1 MIKQIKAFFKEESPS
16 PIKAGFYYFLCQMLV
31 SGLSFLS
38 TPIFTR
44 LMDKAA
50 YGAFSNFAA
59 WETVLIPIVTL
70 NLRTTIAKSKYD
82 FREKNDT
89 YLSSVLA
96 ISSIVTFAMYLV
108 IEWNS
113 VYFETFFGM
122 EMHYIRI
129 LFFYLILSP
138 AFLYQQIQYR
148 MYNRY
153 RLFVLYATLS
163 AILRMGISVVLV
175 LILDDKFAG
184 RVYGYVIPAMLIY
197 FIIYIHIWVR
207 GRKVDLDCCKYAL
220 KMAIPLIPS
229 ALSASLLNSSD
240 QIMLTNMSGSRQTAL
255 YSIAYSVSSI
265 AGVAWNALNQAW
277 GPWFYDKLD
286 AEKFD
291 DIRSGVKKFQYGYI
305 LLIAGLML
313 IVPELVLIMGGKSY
327 YEAIWVMPPVILAMV
342 CQFYYSFYFNVE
354 YFYGKTFLISF
365 GTLLAAAVNLGLNF
379 LFIPKWGYI
388 AAAYT
393 TLVGYLCMLIYHYII
408 VKFVVKKAFIYDN
421 KLFFRTLLL
430 ATLFQIIVAFLY
442 NYPIVRYALI
452 AIYAVLFIWYV
463 WTHRKML
470 LSKIKGK

>member
-1 MIKQIKAFFKEESPS
+1 MIKKIRTFFKEESS
-16 PIKAGFYYFLCQMLV
+16 SAVKAGFYYFLCQMLV

-89 YLSSVLA
+89 YLSSILA

-148 MYNRY
+148 MYNKY
-153 RLFVLYATLS
+153 RLFVMYAVLS
-163 AILRMGISVVLV
+163 AIFRMGISVVLV
-175 LILDDKFAG
+175 MILDDKFAG

-197 FIIYIHIWVR
+197 LIIYIHIWVR
-207 GRKVDLDCCKYAL
+207 GRKVDWDCCKYAL

-240 QIMLTNMSGSRQTAL
+240 QIMLTNMAGSKQTAL

-265 AGVAWNALNQAW
+265 AGVAWHALNQAW

-305 LLIAGLML
+305 LMIAGLML

-327 YEAIWVMPPVILAMV
+327 YEAIWVMPPVILAMI

-379 LFIPKWGYI
+379 LLIPKWGYI

-393 TLVGYLCMLIYHYII
+393 TLVGYLCMLIYHYLI
-408 VKFVVKKAFIYDN
+408 VKFVVKKAFVYDN
-421 KLFFRTLLL
+421 MLFVRTLLM
-430 ATLFQIIVAFLY
+430 ATLLQIIVAFLY
-442 NYPIVRYALI
+442 NYPIIRYALI
-452 AIYAVLFIWYV
+452 GIYAVLFIWYV